1 MIRVLSLLMLI
12 PLLSTQVWAIRGG
25 PYDAFL
31 SRSLTAIAG
40 TYGVAMRGMRKDFK
54 NVSTHDNWTTTTTP
68 KTSDPSDPLSEIVYY
83 ERDPGSD
90 ARVQVET
97 LDGGNHLVTLTA
109 TNVTPP
115 DRIGSGNTVYLV
127 WVRTP
132 TGQAQMESQL
142 AYQPDQRTGRAT
154 ITTPQR
160 SFTLLV
166 TAERDASATTPGEHL
181 VLSQEIQ
188 L

>member
-1 MIRVLSLLMLI
+1 MRARPFVGGLSISLLAATLWACGG
-12 PLLSTQVWAIRGG
+12 SVRSYATRGTQ
-25 PYDAFL
+25 
-31 SRSLTAIAG
+31 
-40 TYGVAMRGMRKDFK
+40 
-54 NVSTHDNWTTTTTP
+54 
-68 KTSDPSDPLSEIVYY
+68 
-83 ERDPGSD
+83 RDPGSD

>member
-1 MIRVLSLLMLI
+1 MRQTSLFRGLMLGLVLATM
-12 PLLSTQVWAIRGG
+12 PLAACGGG
-25 PYDAFL
+25 PRNYTL
-31 SRSLTAIAG
+31 RG
-40 TYGVAMRGMRKDFK
+40 TQ
-54 NVSTHDNWTTTTTP
+54 
-68 KTSDPSDPLSEIVYY
+68 
-83 ERDPGSD
+83 RDPGSD

-115 DRIGSGNTVYLV
+115 DRIGTGNTVYLV
-127 WVRTP
+127 WIRTP
-132 TGQAQMESQL
+132 NGQAQMESQL

-160 SFTLLV
+160 RFMLLV
-166 TAERDASATTPGEHL
+166 TAERDAAAATPSENV
-181 VLSQEIQ
+181 VLSQEVQ

>member
-1 MIRVLSLLMLI
+1 MRQTSLFRGLMLGLALAI
-12 PLLSTQVWAIRGG
+12 MPLAACGGG
-25 PYDAFL
+25 PRNYTL
-31 SRSLTAIAG
+31 RG
-40 TYGVAMRGMRKDFK
+40 TQ
-54 NVSTHDNWTTTTTP
+54 
-68 KTSDPSDPLSEIVYY
+68 
-83 ERDPGSD
+83 RDPGSD

-115 DRIGSGNTVYLV
+115 DRIGTGNTVYLV
-127 WVRTP
+127 WIRTP
-132 TGQAQMESQL
+132 NGQAQMESQL

-160 SFTLLV
+160 RFTLVV
-166 TAERDASATTPGEHL
+166 TAERDAAAATPSENV
-181 VLSQEIQ
+181 VLSQEVQ